1 MITSEEIIKIFCK
14 SLNVKPTRINI
25 NTKINEIDEW
35 DSLGHLTFLSA
46 LDKKTNGK
54 LLKIKNIDKKKTL
67 KEILKAISRKWKKFI
82 LYSEQVHLL
91 QEN

>member
-1 MITSEEIIKIFCK
+1 MITSEEKIKIFCK
-14 SLNVKPTRINI
+14 YLNVKPTRIKI

-54 LLKIKNIDKKKTL
+54 FLKIKNIDKKKTL
-67 KEILKAISRKWKKFI
+67 KEILKAISRK
-82 LYSEQVHLL
+82 
-91 QEN
+91 

>member
-46 LDKKTNGK
+46 LDKK
-54 LLKIKNIDKKKTL
+54 LM
-67 KEILKAISRKWKKFI
+67 
-82 LYSEQVHLL
+82 
-91 QEN
+91 ENC

>member
-67 KEILKAISRKWKKFI
+67 KEILKAISRK
-82 LYSEQVHLL
+82 
-91 QEN
+91 

>member
-54 LLKIKNIDKKKTL
+54 FLKIKNIDKKKTL
-67 KEILKAISRKWKKFI
+67 KEILKAISRK
-82 LYSEQVHLL
+82 
-91 QEN
+91 